1 MKLLIDTNV
10 ILDVLLKRDPFY
22 RTAANVLKLA
32 QKDEIQEYIS
42 ASAVTDI
49 YYITHRQLKN
59 KDAAIK
65 MLKQLLS
72 VVSVASV
79 SQREIDNALM
89 LAWQDFEDSV
99 QYSVALL
106 HDMDAIVTR
115 NPHDFLNAHIRVVSP
130 ETLLEE

>member
-22 RTAANVLKLA
+22 RTAAKVLKLA
-32 QKDEIQEYIS
+32 QKDEVQEYIS

-49 YYITHRQLKN
+49 YYIAHRQLKN
-59 KDAAIK
+59 RDEAIK

-79 SQREIDNALM
+79 SQREIDTALM

-99 QYSVALL
+99 QYSVALS
-106 HDMDAIVTR
+106 HNMDAIVTR